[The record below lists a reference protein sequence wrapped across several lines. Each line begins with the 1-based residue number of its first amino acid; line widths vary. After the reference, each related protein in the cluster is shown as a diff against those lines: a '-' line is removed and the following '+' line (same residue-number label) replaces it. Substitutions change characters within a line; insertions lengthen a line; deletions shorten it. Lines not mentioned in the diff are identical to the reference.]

1 MAPAA
6 VALAAVRRYRRVVP
20 PTETRIARRAFALIL
35 LACCL
40 PALAS
45 GSERRPSHRR
55 PPSQVYA
62 PDIVGTE
69 WVLEDLCGRGVVG
82 EVQPTIAFPKAGKV
96 AGNGGCNRYFGA
108 VRISGDRIEVEHVG
122 STRMACPP
130 PILDQEHRFL
140 GALQKAKRLEIDGET
155 LLIHGAGCAKP
166 LKFTRVAGHGKA
178 PAKPP
183 R

>member
-1 MAPAA
+1 MVPAA

-20 PTETRIARRAFALIL
+20 PTARRIFALVL
-35 LACCL
+35 LACCV

-45 GSERRPSHRR
+45 DTERRPSRRR

-62 PDIVGTE
+62 PDLIGSE
-69 WVLEDLCGRGVVG
+69 WLLEDLCGRGVVG
-82 EVQPTIAFPKAGKV
+82 DAHSTLAFPGTGKV
-96 AGNGGCNRYFGA
+96 AGNGGCNRYFGVA
-108 VRISGDRIEVEHVG
+108 RINGDRIQVEHVA
-122 STRMACPP
+122 STRMACAP

-155 LLIHGAGCAKP
+155 LLIHSAGCAKP
-166 LKFTRVAGHGKA
+166 LKFSRLAGQGEA
-178 PAKPP
+178 PAKPH